1 MNSSAIPVAST
12 IISRQGLLFFAFAL
26 VLHMLVLYG
35 LDTSRVEEKP
45 RIKESAIAVQL
56 REIMAQPEIQTSQ
69 QHSEAKVVSKI
80 PMPPSIMR
88 NADKSVITQEL
99 ASLEGSSYQNPSAIS
114 QADEMLAAASTEIKV
129 AQAPEQQAD
138 PVALP
143 TNEAPAYVLRPPP
156 SGQISMRIVRTENN
170 RNPTYG
176 EGEIIWDLQG
186 THYKMT
192 VSAALNLLV
201 TSLNLYKLQS
211 EGTIGL
217 YGITPAISTEARRNR
232 SETAT
237 HFDHEAKTVSFSSSN
252 KTAAVEKGVQD
263 KASVLMQLAAIAYAE
278 PEKFQAGREIT
289 LQVAEER
296 DLNTFTFVVS
306 GLEEIDTKSGMVK
319 AWHVVRPP
327 RPGSYNSRLEVWLA
341 PEYYWFP
348 VQIRNTE
355 SNGAVTTQT
364 MTKIAGTNTGNST
377 NTGR

>member
-12 IISRQGLLFFAFAL
+12 VISRQGLLFFAFAL

-35 LDTSRVEEKP
+35 LDTSRVEAKP
-45 RIKESAIAVQL
+45 RITESAIAVQL
-56 REIMAQPEIQTSQ
+56 REIVAQPEIQTSQ
-69 QHSEAKVVSKI
+69 QHSAAKTASKT
-80 PMPPSIMR
+80 PMPPSAAR
-88 NADKSVITQEL
+88 NAGKSVITQEL
-99 ASLEGSSYQNPSAIS
+99 ASLEGPSYQNPPAIS
-114 QADEMLAAASTEIKV
+114 QADEMLAAASAEIKV

-138 PVALP
+138 TVVPP
-143 TNEAPAYVLRPPP
+143 THEAPAYALRPPP
-156 SGQISMRIVRTENN
+156 SGQISMRIVRTEAN
-170 RNPTYG
+170 RNPVYG
-176 EGEIIWDLQG
+176 DGEIIWDLQG
-186 THYKMT
+186 SHYRMT
-192 VSAALNLLV
+192 ISASLNLLV

-217 YGITPAISTEARRNR
+217 YGITPAISTETRRNR

-252 KTAAVEKGVQD
+252 KTTEVEKGVQD

-278 PEKFQAGREIT
+278 PEKFQAGREIK

-296 DLNTFTFVVS
+296 DLSTFTFIVN
-306 GLEEIDTKSGMVK
+306 GLEEIETKAGIIK

-341 PEYYWFP
+341 PDYYWFP

-364 MTKIAGTNTGNST
+364 MTKVAGTGSSLST
-377 NTGR
+377 NTER